1 MIIYASPFPVPSSLS
16 SFIKPN
22 PLFKTRMSTQ
32 RIAQLIDED
41 CLFLFIHI
49 HCVLKQISLTS
60 FQQNAS
66 TLRQMALARMLVI
79 VSTIFILTSSPIVA
93 LSITTSIVYDFFIN
107 RRYTNIFLACHLVY
121 MELGMINSSGI
132 NFFVYVLR
140 SSRFRHELGRFGC
153 FRFLNHGKEGV
164 NKKHV
169 TAKTTTT
176 GASSVSS

>member
-1 MIIYASPFPVPSSLS
+1 
-16 SFIKPN
+16 
-22 PLFKTRMSTQ
+22 MSTQ

-121 MELGMINSSGI
+121 MELGMST
-132 NFFVYVLR
+132 F
-140 SSRFRHELGRFGC
+140 
-153 FRFLNHGKEGV
+153 
-164 NKKHV
+164 
-169 TAKTTTT
+169 
-176 GASSVSS
+176 